1 MKYVSIDI
9 ETTGLDPAL
18 NNILSIG
25 AIVEDTESPLPR
37 RECPQI
43 HIAIVHNALHGSFEA
58 LDMNRDLISKI
69 SKWKNSKEEE
79 KRNYASTLNMVF
91 STPDDAAVHF
101 YRFLYRNGFV
111 EMDLDKRLEMHMEI
125 IDGVSYPLINSKV
138 PPARLSAAGKN
149 FATFDKIFL
158 ENLPRWKQLMRVRQ
172 RVIDPAILYVDW
184 KNDNTLPSLGECKE
198 RAGLGS
204 IVAHDA
210 LDDAWDTIQVLRK
223 KY

>member
-25 AIVEDTESPLPR
+25 AIIEDTESPLPR

-43 HIAIVHNALHGSFEA
+43 HIAIVHHALHGSYEA

-79 KRNYASTLNMVF
+79 KRNYSTTLNMVF
-91 STPDDAAVHF
+91 SDPEEVVAHL
-101 YRFLYRNGFV
+101 YRFFYRNGLV
-111 EMDLDKRLEMHMEI
+111 DIDLEKYVGMQKEI
-125 IDGVSYPLINSKV
+125 IDGVSYPIIGSKV
-138 PPARLSAAGKN
+138 PPAKINAAGKN
-149 FATFDKIFL
+149 FATFDKLFL

-184 KNDNTLPSLGECKE
+184 KNDKALPSLGECKE
-198 RAGLGS
+198 RAGLS
-204 IVAHDA
+204 SHVSHDA
-210 LDDAWDTIQVLRK
+210 LDDAWDTIEVLRK
-223 KY
+223 MY